1 MGRKSINPNKSIYQE
16 RREELG
22 LSREAASETL
32 GVIAPERIEKIEN
45 EKSNPHPDEI
55 LAMSEGYKM
64 PELCNYYC
72 ANECAIGQKYV
83 PEVKIKG
90 LSQIILEMLD
100 SLNAME
106 EQQRRL
112 IQISANG
119 KIERDEVKDF
129 VHIQENLERISIN
142 VETLQL
148 WAEQMIANGAIDM
161 DEYNSYRNRKNK

>member
-1 MGRKSINPNKSIYQE
+1 MGRKSTNPNKNIYQE

-83 PEVKIKG
+83 PEVKVRD

-161 DEYNSYRNRKNK
+161 NEYNSYKNRKNK

>member
-1 MGRKSINPNKSIYQE
+1 MGRKSTNPNKNIYQE

-22 LSREAASETL
+22 LSREAASEAL

-83 PEVKIKG
+83 PEVKKQLLAHKKAYIQA
-90 LSQIILEMLD
+90 SSIQ
-100 SLNAME
+100 
-106 EQQRRL
+106 L
-112 IQISANG
+112 ISSC
-119 KIERDEVKDF
+119 IEKVSCHRF
-129 VHIQENLERISIN
+129 SGN
-142 VETLQL
+142 T
-148 WAEQMIANGAIDM
+148 W
-161 DEYNSYRNRKNK
+161 RNNEDC

>member
-1 MGRKSINPNKSIYQE
+1 
-16 RREELG
+16 
-22 LSREAASETL
+22 
-32 GVIAPERIEKIEN
+32 
-45 EKSNPHPDEI
+45 
-55 LAMSEGYKM
+55 
-64 PELCNYYC
+64 
-72 ANECAIGQKYV
+72 
-83 PEVKIKG
+83 
-90 LSQIILEMLD
+90 MLD

-106 EQQRRL
+106 EQQKRL

-161 DEYNSYRNRKNK
+161 DEYNSYKNRKNK